1 VLQSTAMI
9 QCNIAHL
16 EQRCRERGYSL
27 EDVRPCIVS
36 EDGDLITV
44 DETHPAYPRA
54 RPGLGD
60 MVKAGL
66 SAIGITEERV
76 SAAIGRPCGCSE
88 RAEKLNEL
96 GRKIGIG

>member
-1 VLQSTAMI
+1 MI

>member
-1 VLQSTAMI
+1 MKIS
-9 QCNIAHL
+9 
-16 EQRCRERGYSL
+16 RKSL
-27 EDVRPCIVS
+27 EYLAETRGFAGDFLECILFAHDDDMV
-36 EDGDLITV
+36 EV
-44 DETHPAYPRA
+44 DTNHPAYPRA
-54 RPGLGD
+54 KPGLGD
-60 MVKAGL
+60 MVKSGL

>member
-1 VLQSTAMI
+1 MI
-9 QCNIAHL
+9 QCNIDDL
-16 EQRCRERGYSL
+16 EQRCRERGYTL
-27 EDVRPCIVS
+27 DEARPCIVS
-36 EDGDLITV
+36 EDGDIITV
-44 DETHPAYPRA
+44 DETHAAYPRA

-60 MVKAGL
+60 IVKAGL